1 VGCVP
6 RPVWPYAPGM
16 GLSAWMKGQ
25 RPTEADAGDG
35 SARVVV
41 ETVGAPRAAAARR
54 RADLLVDQLDMM
66 DLRSVEARRFRIVGS
81 TYVCSDRDRKVYGG
95 TQYLLVREPDNPIDG
110 NAVAV
115 YGKGRQ
121 PGYTST
127 TKAGGLAP
135 LLDKLGADTYLVG
148 GAAASEASIKL
159 WVDLP
164 TLPALR
170 AHVTAVG

>member
-1 VGCVP
+1 
-6 RPVWPYAPGM
+6 M
-16 GLSAWMKGQ
+16 GLWAWLTGTK
-25 RPTEADAGDG
+25 TAESTADAEP
-35 SARVVV
+35 SRVVV
-41 ETVGAPRAAAARR
+41 ETVGAPLGATPRR
-54 RADLLVDQLDMM
+54 RGDLHVDELDIM

-81 TYVCSDRDRKVYGG
+81 AYVCSDRDRKVYGG
-95 TQYLLVREPDNPIDG
+95 TQYLLVREPGNPVDG

-121 PGYTST
+121 LGYTST

-135 LLDKLGADTYLVG
+135 LLDKLGADAYLVG
-148 GAAASEASIKL
+148 GAAASEASIKI

-170 AHVTAVG
+170 AHVAASR